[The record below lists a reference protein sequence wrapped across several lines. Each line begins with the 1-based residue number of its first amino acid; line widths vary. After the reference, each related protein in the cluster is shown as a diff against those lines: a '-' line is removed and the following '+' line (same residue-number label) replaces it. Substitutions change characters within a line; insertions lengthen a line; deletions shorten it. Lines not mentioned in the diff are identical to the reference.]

1 MCRSVDEDMQPVDAI
16 SVFNINTP
24 EIFGS
29 FKLSNAP
36 SDTEIKAE
44 WIYIEGEAEDLENL
58 LIDDWSVTTDG
69 THYISTSMTRPYD
82 GWPRGDYQVVLYI
95 DGKEK
100 LSVPFTVE

>member
-44 WIYIEGEAEDLENL
+44 WIYIRGEAEDLSNY
-58 LIDDWSVTTDG
+58 LIDEWSTTTDG
-69 THYISTSMTRPYD
+69 TQYISVSMTRPYD
-82 GWPRGDYQVVLYI
+82 GWPRGEYKVVLYI